1 MSFEVLEMLEAKI
14 QQAAENIILLKMEIE
29 ELKEVNSSLIQEIEV
44 KNLELAASLNERQQL
59 MQQNVHLQEEQ
70 SVWQERLRSL
80 LGKMDDMQ

>member
-1 MSFEVLEMLEAKI
+1 ML
-14 QQAAENIILLKMEIE
+14 QAAENIILLKMEIE